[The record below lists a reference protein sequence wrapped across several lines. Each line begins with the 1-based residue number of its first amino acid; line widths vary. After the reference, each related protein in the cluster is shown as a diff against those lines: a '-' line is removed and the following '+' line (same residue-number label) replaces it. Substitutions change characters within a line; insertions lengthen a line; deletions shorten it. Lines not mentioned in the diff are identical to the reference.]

1 MLQKIGDSLKGKK
14 ILPWLILA
22 PLALIFAFW
31 GATGMV
37 SMDFLGAQTWAA
49 KVNGKQVPLQEA
61 NDVWRN
67 QQSQW
72 QQQFGTDIPD
82 DVRAEL
88 QEGVLERLIRARLV
102 GDRSQDG
109 GYRVSAERVQQE
121 ILSEPAFQVD
131 GKYSETLA
139 LARLAQIGITPEK
152 FRADIRT
159 SLQNAE
165 LERAIGVSE
174 FLTPTEIG
182 RRLALEDEQR
192 EVRVALLPVDRFR
205 TSAVPDEAALAAW
218 YAKNGKSFETP
229 ESVSLQYAE
238 GSLAQ
243 IEAGITVT
251 EDDLQAFYAENKDR
265 YIAPERRRARH
276 ILLATEADANAA
288 LARLKAG
295 EDFATLARTLSKDTG
310 SAEGGGDLGFSD
322 RNAFVKPFADTLFA
336 MAQGETRGPIKTDFG
351 FHVIRLE
358 GIEGGGTR
366 AFAEVRA
373 DLEQE
378 LRRDRAADRFG
389 EQQEQAQRRAEQ
401 PGADLAAIA
410 KDLGLAT
417 GVVPVFLRG
426 TGGAPLG
433 MDPALEAAV
442 FGDKLLGQ
450 RKISAPIALGDDRFV
465 VVKVASHTKAAIP
478 PLASVRE
485 QAVAA
490 VQRERATAAARAA
503 AEGAAAR
510 VDSAATFD
518 NAVRALGVV
527 AEPARFVDRRDP
539 ALPSTVRS
547 ALFEFPRPVGGKPVT
562 RAVPLPE
569 GGHAIVTFTQR
580 RNMPTAGDAQ
590 LRSFRVQQITAGQG
604 QASVGAYV
612 EELRRSA
619 KVEKNPRAFQ

>member
-82 DVRAEL
+82 NVRAEL

-322 RNAFVKPFADTLFA
+322 RNAFVKPFADALFA

-358 GIEGGGTR
+358 GVEGGGTR

-433 MDPALEAAV
+433 TDPALEAAV

-450 RKISAPIALGDDRFV
+450 RRVSAPIALGDDRFV

-478 PLASVRE
+478 PLASLRGEV
-485 QAVAA
+485 VAA

-503 AEGAAAR
+503 AEAAAAR
-510 VDSAATFD
+510 VDSVATFD

-539 ALPSTVRS
+539 ALPSTVRN
-547 ALFEFPRPVGGKPVT
+547 ALFSFPRPVRGKPVT

>member
-1 MLQKIGDSLKGKK
+1 
-14 ILPWLILA
+14 
-22 PLALIFAFW
+22 
-31 GATGMV
+31 
-37 SMDFLGAQTWAA
+37 
-49 KVNGKQVPLQEA
+49 
-61 NDVWRN
+61 
-67 QQSQW
+67 
-72 QQQFGTDIPD
+72 
-82 DVRAEL
+82 
-88 QEGVLERLIRARLV
+88 
-102 GDRSQDG
+102 
-109 GYRVSAERVQQE
+109 
-121 ILSEPAFQVD
+121 
-131 GKYSETLA
+131 
-139 LARLAQIGITPEK
+139 
-152 FRADIRT
+152 
-159 SLQNAE
+159 
-165 LERAIGVSE
+165 
-174 FLTPTEIG
+174 
-182 RRLALEDEQR
+182 
-192 EVRVALLPVDRFR
+192 
-205 TSAVPDEAALAAW
+205 
-218 YAKNGKSFETP
+218 
-229 ESVSLQYAE
+229 VSLQYAE

-288 LARLKAG
+288 LARLKGG

-322 RNAFVKPFADTLFA
+322 RNAFVKPFADALFA
-336 MAQGETRGPIKTDFG
+336 MAQGATRGPIKTDFG

-433 MDPALEAAV
+433 TDPALEAAV
-442 FGDKLLGQ
+442 FGDKVLGQ
-450 RKISAPIALGDDRFV
+450 RRVSAPIALGDDRFV
-465 VVKVASHTKAAIP
+465 VAKVASHTKAAIP
-478 PLASVRE
+478 PLASLRGEV
-485 QAVAA
+485 VAA

-510 VDSAATFD
+510 VDSVATFD

-539 ALPSTVRS
+539 ALPSTVRN
-547 ALFEFPRPVGGKPVT
+547 ALFSFPRPVRGKPVT
-562 RAVPLPE
+562 RAVLLPE
-569 GGHAIVTFTQR
+569 GGYAIVTFTQTR
-580 RNMPTAGDAQ
+580 SMPSAGDAQ
-590 LRSFRVQQITAGQG
+590 LRSLRVQQITAGQG
-604 QASVGAYV
+604 QAAVGAYI

>member
-49 KVNGKQVPLQEA
+49 KVNGKPVPLQEA

-152 FRADIRT
+152 FRADIRS

-205 TSAVPDEAALAAW
+205 SSAVPDEAALAAW

-288 LARLKAG
+288 LGRLKAG

-322 RNAFVKPFADTLFA
+322 RNAFVKPFADALFA

-410 KDLGLAT
+410 KNLGLAT

-433 MDPALEAAV
+433 TDPALETAV

-450 RKISAPIALGDDRFV
+450 RLISAPIALGDDRFV

-562 RAVPLPE
+562 RAVSLPE
-569 GGHAIVTFTQR
+569 GGYAIVTFTQR